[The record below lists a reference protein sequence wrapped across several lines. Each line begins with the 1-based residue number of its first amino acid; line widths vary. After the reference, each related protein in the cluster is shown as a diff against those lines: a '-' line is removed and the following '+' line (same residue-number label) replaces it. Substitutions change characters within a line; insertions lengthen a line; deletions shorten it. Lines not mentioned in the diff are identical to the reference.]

1 MVSQNRLI
9 KKYPNRRLYDTAT
22 STYITLCDVKQLVID
37 GCQFQVIDA
46 KSGNDLTRSILLQI
60 ITEEESNG
68 SPIFSSHTLY
78 QIIRSYGDEFQK
90 MMSCYLEKNLQTF
103 MEIQEK
109 LQTPPN
115 GTENSN
121 NRNTLDPETYTN
133 FIDMQGPAIQ
143 GLMTNYLEQNARAF
157 VAMQEQM
164 QQQTNSIFSETP
176 LTSNI
181 VKRQNNGQDS
191 D

>member
-1 MVSQNRLI
+1 
-9 KKYPNRRLYDTAT
+9 
-22 STYITLCDVKQLVID
+22 
-37 GCQFQVIDA
+37 
-46 KSGNDLTRSILLQI
+46 
-60 ITEEESNG
+60 
-68 SPIFSSHTLY
+68 
-78 QIIRSYGDEFQK
+78 

-181 VKRQNNGQDS
+181 VKQQNNGQDS

>member
-78 QIIRSYGDEFQK
+78 QIIRSYGDEFHK

-157 VAMQEQM
+157 VAMQKQM
-164 QQQTNSIFSETP
+164 QQQTNSMFSEAP
-176 LTSNI
+176 LTSNM
-181 VKRQNNGQDS
+181 VKQENNGQDS